1 MAERNPQIAD
11 RYPRVLAVSA
21 QRREAIAAGM
31 ARAKAAKAEA
41 KKG

>member
-1 MAERNPQIAD
+1 
-11 RYPRVLAVSA
+11 VLAVVA

-31 ARAKAAKAEA
+31 ARAKAMKAGEP

>member
-1 MAERNPQIAD
+1 MR
-11 RYPRVLAVSA
+11 A
-21 QRREAIAAGM
+21 QEGSWRTRSGREAIAAGM